1 MIERGIKNEAS
12 LGTVIL
18 KLRGRIQTLERGG
31 GRGAMGVGRAGAHYV
46 THPELEAKNYASFT
60 EVQEEIK
67 AEILRAGLP
76 SRLVPHLNDLEAAAF
91 GAGGSFNLL
100 LGRLK
105 DLEERQ
111 VRKAVTIG
119 RHTFRNF
126 KAVKL
131 WTDLIWDDELHR
143 FAWDANGGHLCGH
156 LP

>member
-60 EVQEEIK
+60 EVQEDIN
-67 AEILRAGLP
+67 AEVLRAGLP
-76 SRLVPHLNDLEAAAF
+76 PRLAPRLNDLEAASF

-111 VRKAVTIG
+111 VGKAVTVG
-119 RHTFRNF
+119 GHTFRDSQV
-126 KAVKL
+126 VKL
-131 WTDLIWDDELHR
+131 WTDLIGDD
-143 FAWDANGGHLCGH
+143 
-156 LP
+156 